1 MGKNSPQKKA
11 VKTMNEKNKKSL
23 SDILKTASKQLGTD
37 PETLQKAASKGDINN
52 LLKNIGTDKAEQI
65 SEILSD
71 KNKASQLLSSPKAQS
86 LLKKF
91 FGG

>member
-1 MGKNSPQKKA
+1 
-11 VKTMNEKNKKSL
+11 MNEENKKSINDL
-23 SDILKTASKQLGTD
+23 LKTASKQLGTD
-37 PETLQKAASKGDINN
+37 SETLQKAASKGDINN
-52 LLKNIGTDKAEQI
+52 ILKNLGKEQADKI

>member
-1 MGKNSPQKKA
+1 
-11 VKTMNEKNKKSL
+11 MNEENKKSIN
-23 SDILKTASKQLGTD
+23 DILKTASKQLGTD
-37 PETLQKAASKGDINN
+37 PETLKKAASKGDINN
-52 LLKNIGTDKAEQI
+52 LLKNLGKEQADKI